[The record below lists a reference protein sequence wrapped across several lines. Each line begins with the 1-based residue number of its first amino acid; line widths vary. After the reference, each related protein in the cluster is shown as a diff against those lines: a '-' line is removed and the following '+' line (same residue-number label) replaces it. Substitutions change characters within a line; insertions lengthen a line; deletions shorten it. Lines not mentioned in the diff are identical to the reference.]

1 MNGLRRAWLWFRSC
15 PRRYHGFAAGILF
28 WILWMIFGFWRVL
41 LLFVL
46 AVVGYAGGRVWEE
59 NQSWRRILE
68 RLLTDRYT
76 E

>member
-1 MNGLRRAWLWFRSC
+1 MNGLERAWQWFIGR
-15 PRRYHGFAAGILF
+15 PRRYHGLAAGVLF

-46 AVVGYAGGRVWEE
+46 AGVGYAGGRAWEE
-59 NQSWRRILE
+59 QQSWRRILE

>member
-1 MNGLRRAWLWFRSC
+1 MNRLGRAWLWFRSR
-15 PRRYHGFAAGILF
+15 PRRYHGVAAGISF

-46 AVVGYAGGRVWEE
+46 AAIGYAGGRVWEE